1 MRTVSGGPYLSRL
14 AGLSVVLVLGITVVA
29 CSGSGA
35 VPSIAPQSG
44 SPDPQSASPTSS
56 PAAPSESSGGGRGD
70 YNYETEY
77 GTGTPAGSDAPAAS
91 EVSGESVEITTATG
105 PIGTWLTGPEGLTLY
120 TFAPDSANTSTCI
133 DDCAEAWPPFTIGA
147 EATLQ
152 AGDGVGGELTTFE
165 RLDGTLQVAYDGAP
179 LYYFVN
185 DTAPGDTNGQGL
197 GDNWFAA
204 EP

>member
-1 MRTVSGGPYLSRL
+1 MRTVSGGPHLSRL
-14 AGLSVVLVLGITVVA
+14 AGLSVVAPLCIVVVA

-35 VPSIAPQSG
+35 VPSTASPSG
-44 SPDPQSASPTSS
+44 SPTSS
-56 PAAPSESSGGGRGD
+56 PPAPSESSGGGRGD
-70 YNYETEY
+70 YDYDYEAGP
-77 GTGTPAGSDAPAAS
+77 GTGTPAASDAPAAS
-91 EVSGESVEITTATG
+91 EVSGESVEVNTATG
-105 PIGTWLTGPEGLTLY
+105 PIGTWLTGPDGLTLY
-120 TFAPDSANTSTCI
+120 TFAPDSANTSTCV

-147 EATLQ
+147 DATLQ
-152 AGDGVGGELTTFE
+152 AGDGVGGVLTRFE
-165 RLDGTLQVAYDGAP
+165 RPDGTLQVAYEGAP